1 MYLAGPGT
9 QLTRAGIPRTLLS
22 GISNHCE
29 AADLKV
35 FEMKY
40 LNPLS
45 LFIEVLKTKSFESKS
60 LLGLQLTEKYV
71 DLAVSDSDN
80 KVAVPLSSL
89 NRQRIDFY
97 LMADKLQILIS
108 KHNLMGIVVGNPSRR
123 TLEKLNCVAN
133 KAFFDELCKTGKFE
147 GLKYTYWDD
156 LISSKHM
163 EFQLKHNLEFMIEHL
178 NLPQDKSKEI
188 IDRCIA
194 AHMLQGYLDCSNM
207 VTTIS
212 SECFC

>member
-1 MYLAGPGT
+1 
-9 QLTRAGIPRTLLS
+9 
-22 GISNHCE
+22 
-29 AADLKV
+29 
-35 FEMKY
+35 MKY

-45 LFIEVLKTKSFESKS
+45 LFIEVPKTKSFERKS

-71 DLAVSDSDN
+71 DLAVSDSNN

-89 NRQRIDFY
+89 NRQAIDFY

-123 TLEKLNCVAN
+123 TLEKIN
-133 KAFFDELCKTGKFE
+133 
-147 GLKYTYWDD
+147 
-156 LISSKHM
+156 HM